1 VLTSVERGPE
11 IAGAKARL
19 EALSGERVRDF
30 GIPYAV
36 ERDAPPSIMA
46 ATRDAGYEAVFSFM
60 PAATRSERRRT
71 RGIGSHSLPAP

>member
-1 VLTSVERGPE
+1 MERGPE

-19 EALSGERVRDF
+19 EALSGERVRAF
-30 GIPYAV
+30 GIPYAL

-46 ATRDAGYEAVFSFM
+46 ATRDAGYEAFFSFM
-60 PAATRSERRRT
+60 PAATHSERRRT